1 MGFAM
6 CMLLAVVSDTWFRPL
21 LGRTC
26 RRHRV
31 RDLAP
36 KESALW
42 SKDVVTAQTVRR
54 SLHNGLKPVGRQLGH
69 LRLQILHL
77 QVGVALGGRHPGMAQ
92 QFLHRSQVR
101 PGAQGVGGEGV
112 AQYMWPGAISD
123 AG

>member
-1 MGFAM
+1 
-6 CMLLAVVSDTWFRPL
+6 MLLAVVSDTWFRPL

-54 SLHNGLKPVGRQLGH
+54 SLHNGLKPVRRHISH
-69 LRLQILHL
+69 LILQILHL
-77 QVGVALGGRHPGMAQ
+77 QVGVALGGGDPGVAQ
-92 QFLHRSQVR
+92 QFLHRPEIG